1 MASMTFPD
9 NKASALLMK
18 TSTKGITSEPDATIA
33 ISEASAGWTYLSGGR
48 RGGGRNLTGAPT
60 SRAVSA
66 VTPSASCYWAFGPHL
81 KVTATP
87 CTLRALNGHCIN
99 SAS

>member
-1 MASMTFPD
+1 MPSMSFPD
-9 NKASALLMK
+9 KKASALLMN
-18 TSTKGITSEPDATIA
+18 SLQKGISSGPEAA
-33 ISEASAGWTYLSGGR
+33 FSEASAGRTYLSEGR
-48 RGGGRNLTGAPT
+48 RGGGRNWTGAPIRRRQRCN
-60 SRAVSA
+60 SQRQL
-66 VTPSASCYWAFGPHL
+66 YWAFGPHL